1 MAPTTAE
8 AFTALLSEERGGV
21 KLPTPVVKRL
31 VKYYLETAE
40 LSDVKEFRMDQL
52 VNDLNEAWMD
62 QKGRRVTG
70 LSVLSTHLY

>member
-40 LSDVKEFRMDQL
+40 LSDVKEFSKHGPTRQRP
-52 VNDLNEAWMD
+52 
-62 QKGRRVTG
+62 QR
-70 LSVLSTHLY
+70 SVDGPERPEGDRFVGSFN